1 MIKIYKQRL
10 IDKRLNTYFICEGDK
25 NYNIKKEIVNPS
37 NSSCNCYSIAKAYVV
52 LAICIL
58 YDRGLLCLDT
68 LIIDIL
74 KKYIP
79 NEIDEKWKRVT
90 IHDVLSHKIGFN
102 KGLLDIDVDDASKYK
117 TFNYLDIVF
126 NTKLVYEPGEVYQYS
141 DAAYYL
147 LSRVVYE
154 VSGLDLEDF
163 LRPILMEKMK
173 FKELAM
179 SKCPYGYSMGATGL
193 YLRTEDMIKLGILF
207 LNEGIYDD
215 VQIVSKEWI
224 NLVINNEYEFKYI
237 KNGWYAKGGMNGQV
251 LMFNFDINKVI
262 ACHSYEENISFD
274 IFID

>member
-10 IDKRLNTYFICEGDK
+10 IDKKLNTYFICEGDK

-37 NSSCNCYSIAKAYVV
+37 NPSCNCYSIAKAYVV
-52 LAICIL
+52 LAIGIL
-58 YDRGLLCLDT
+58 YDRGLLSLDT

-74 KKYIP
+74 KKYVP

-126 NTKLVYEPGEVYQYS
+126 NTKLEYEPGDIYQYS

-147 LSRVVYE
+147 LSRIVYE

-215 VQIVSKEWI
+215 VKIVSKEWI

-251 LMFNFDINKVI
+251 LMFNFELNKVI